1 MITLRLNPTLEK
13 TVQKTADAFGIS
25 KSELVRE
32 SIISY
37 LDNLKKPSAWEL
49 GADLFGQHSS
59 QDGNRSKNRKD
70 LIRQKIQKRSS

>member
-32 SIISY
+32 SIMNY
-37 LDNLKKPSAWEL
+37 LETLKKPSAWEL
-49 GADLFGQHSS
+49 GADLFGRYAS
-59 QDGNRSKNRKD
+59 QDGTRSKNRKD
-70 LIRQKIQKRSS
+70 LIRQKIQKRST